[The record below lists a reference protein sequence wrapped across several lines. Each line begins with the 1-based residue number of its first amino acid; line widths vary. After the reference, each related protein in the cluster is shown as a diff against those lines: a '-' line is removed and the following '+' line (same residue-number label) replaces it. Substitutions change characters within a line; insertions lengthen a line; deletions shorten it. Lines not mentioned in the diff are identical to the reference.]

1 MKVRLLFSKLNHH
14 ILMLK
19 FYNVPGNNIATLVDE
34 YEPAR
39 RYKVQFDVSQLALK
53 IYFYKIDAGN
63 FVET

>member
-1 MKVRLLFSKLNHH
+1 
-14 ILMLK
+14 MLK